1 MDLIA
6 QIEYEKAEIEKINE
20 NIAEYERIIID
31 RNSRLGSE
39 SSTFVNDNLIKGQK
53 NALESRINKLLKLKS
68 EISATIQE
76 YRNKIDNERKL
87 RVVFDRIYKNYE
99 EDLDQKKES
108 IRILIE
114 DNRVSPGAPEDGE
127 KFENYKHRAE
137 KEKTEFEKEMR
148 EFADLIRLHSLKK
161 AKSKQLS
168 KSQKLSD
175 TSPLEASANRLDK
188 PQTVQAPPNT
198 IRGKRLEKASIRE
211 APGSFSH
218 LVSYEASLQR
228 LLKQTGSADP
238 QGVINSFSAM
248 ESQNFSIFNYING
261 VNTEAERLERAIDTL
276 RLEVQR
282 HKGRGLST
290 DAMRRLRAK
299 DIAHKVLATEAKCA
313 LLEKRYAEST
323 KLIDNLKTGV
333 ENILTRTSV
342 GTAATNAVSQ
352 VTDNNLVYCLGL
364 IEQRTSEVLLAYA
377 ASQEGTGSA
386 TLKLP
391 QLALSHNKHKD
402 KGLKGQRL
410 QQYPEIA
417 DGLDRDGPGPAE
429 DDEEE
434 RPFTRAELH
443 KRVVSDLG

>member
-68 EISATIQE
+68 ELSTTIQE
-76 YRNKIDNERKL
+76 YRNKLDNERKL

-99 EDLDQKKES
+99 EDLDRKKES

-137 KEKTEFEKEMR
+137 KEKTEFEKEMM

-161 AKSKQLS
+161 AKSKQIS

-175 TSPLEASANRLDK
+175 TSPLETSPK
-188 PQTVQAPPNT
+188 PLAVQAPPNT

-211 APGSFSH
+211 APGAFSH

-238 QGVINSFSAM
+238 QVVINSFSAM

-333 ENILTRTSV
+333 ENILTRTSA

-391 QLALSHNKHKD
+391 QLALSHNRHKD
-402 KGLKGQRL
+402 KGVKGQMRL

-417 DGLDRDGPGPAE
+417 DGLDRDVPGPAE

>member
-218 LVSYEASLQR
+218 LVSHEASLQR

-238 QGVINSFSAM
+238 QG
-248 ESQNFSIFNYING
+248 
-261 VNTEAERLERAIDTL
+261 
-276 RLEVQR
+276 
-282 HKGRGLST
+282 
-290 DAMRRLRAK
+290 
-299 DIAHKVLATEAKCA
+299 
-313 LLEKRYAEST
+313 
-323 KLIDNLKTGV
+323 
-333 ENILTRTSV
+333 
-342 GTAATNAVSQ
+342 
-352 VTDNNLVYCLGL
+352 
-364 IEQRTSEVLLAYA
+364 
-377 ASQEGTGSA
+377 
-386 TLKLP
+386 
-391 QLALSHNKHKD
+391 
-402 KGLKGQRL
+402 
-410 QQYPEIA
+410 
-417 DGLDRDGPGPAE
+417 
-429 DDEEE
+429 
-434 RPFTRAELH
+434 
-443 KRVVSDLG
+443 